1 MEKENISEKYEKIL
15 IEINNSIVNEF
26 KEQLNKSF
34 KPLVNELKS
43 DYSEL
48 SENKGINEIIKNFPI
63 YKKLELKCKE
73 LIEENII
80 LKSKIKELEENSKS
94 INLSINEI
102 NNKNDNDYKKITID
116 NSLEN
121 TIIEKEKDEAAK
133 VIQETALLYLEK
145 TGKLIKDNE
154 EVEEVEEEDE
164 EEEEGD
170 EDEEEEGE
178 EEDEEED
185 EDGEGEG
192 EEEDEEEDEEEEGEE
207 EDEEEGE
214 LFIVEI
220 QGKQYFTDDENN
232 GIIYKFISDEEAGDE
247 IGKFVNGIAEIN

>member
-15 IEINNSIVNEF
+15 IDINNSIVKEF

-80 LKSKIKELEENSKS
+80 LNKKIKELEENSKS

-102 NNKNDNDYKKITID
+102 TQSNNNNNKEIVID
-116 NSLEN
+116 NLLEN

-133 VIQETALLYLEK
+133 VIQETSLLYLEK
-145 TGKLIKDNE
+145 TGKLIKE
-154 EVEEVEEEDE
+154 EG
-164 EEEEGD
+164 EEEG
-170 EDEEEEGE
+170 EGEQEEGEEEEEEGE
-178 EEDEEED
+178 EEEEE
-185 EDGEGEG
+185 G
-192 EEEDEEEDEEEEGEE
+192 EEEEGEE
-207 EDEEEGE
+207 EEGEEEEEEEEGE

>member
-1 MEKENISEKYEKIL
+1 MILKVKFILIKMERENISEKYEKIL
-15 IEINNSIVNEF
+15 IDINNSIVNEF

-80 LKSKIKELEENSKS
+80 LNKKIKELEENSKS

-102 NNKNDNDYKKITID
+102 ERCRDSKSVKEIIID

-133 VIQETALLYLEK
+133 IIQDTALLYLKK
-145 TGKLIKDNE
+145 TGKLI
-154 EVEEVEEEDE
+154 V
-164 EEEEGD
+164 
-170 EDEEEEGE
+170 EEEEGE
-178 EEDEEED
+178 EEEEPE
-185 EDGEGEG
+185 
-192 EEEDEEEDEEEEGEE
+192 EEEEGEE
-207 EDEEEGE
+207 
-214 LFIVEI
+214 
-220 QGKQYFTDDENN
+220 
-232 GIIYKFISDEEAGDE
+232 
-247 IGKFVNGIAEIN
+247 